1 MNRIVNFFK
10 VLTVILAIQLLT
22 ITIGAETLNG
32 ISVSSTE
39 LSHSEEFYV
48 EVSIPS
54 AENADTASLRV
65 EFDENVFE
73 VIEWNPEISG
83 GIANSGAGFFG
94 LSAANAERRIDLSS
108 GMTLSAKMRVKDE
121 AAEGEY
127 SINLVKSSFCYVM
140 DNGYEFKELWFPEA
154 YEIIVKITRNT
165 DFAANETET
174 VQPLGN
180 QNTYIS
186 NENNSNIGVII
197 GVIAV
202 FLVVIGLIIFKRYK
216 SN

>member
-10 VLTVILAIQLLT
+10 VLTVILAIQSLALT
-22 ITIGAETLNG
+22 AGAETING
-32 ISVSSTE
+32 ISASSTE

-94 LSAANAERRIDLSS
+94 LSAANVERRIDLSN
-108 GMTLSAKMRVKDE
+108 GIVLSAKIRVKDE
-121 AAEGEY
+121 AMEGEY

-140 DNGYEFKELWFPEA
+140 DNGYEFKELWFPETS
-154 YEIIVKITRNT
+154 EIIANIVGSAADETNT
-165 DFAANETET
+165 E
-174 VQPLGN
+174 PLEN
-180 QNTYIS
+180 QLVSIS

-202 FLVVIGLIIFKRYK
+202 FLIVLGLIIFKRYK